1 VGRIVWGRNVEDD
14 MLKAINP
21 ATGELIREVPEHDE
35 QEVDRRLQ
43 AAEAAFHSWRRFDFE
58 ERGRHLTAVADLLRE
73 NMADFA
79 RLMTEEMGKTLAS
92 AESEVDKCAWVCDF
106 YAENAARF
114 LASENVATDAAK
126 SFIRYEPLGPVLAIM
141 PWNFP
146 FWQFFRFA
154 APALMAGNVALLKHA
169 ANVPGSALAI
179 EAVFREAGLPEGVVT
194 TLLVSSARTR
204 YLISNPIVRAVT
216 LTGSDRAGK
225 EVAAEAG
232 RCLKKAVLELGGSDP
247 FIVLSDLDP
256 AEAGRQAARARTIN
270 NGQSCIA
277 AKRFIVMEE
286 IADRFEE
293 EFVRAMEGL
302 KVGDPMDRG
311 TDVGPMA
318 REDLLDALD
327 DQVKRTV
334 EAGGELRTGGRRLAG
349 KGWYYAPTVLTGVRP
364 GMAAFDEETF
374 GPVAAVIRARDAAE
388 AIELAN
394 RSHFGLGASIWT
406 GDAARG
412 EDLAAEIEAG
422 SVFVNGAVKS
432 DPRLPFGGVKNSGY
446 GRELSEVGIREFVNI
461 KTVWIK

>member
-1 VGRIVWGRNVEDD
+1 
-14 MLKAINP
+14 MFKAVNP
-21 ATGELIREVPEHDE
+21 ATGELIREFPEHDE
-35 QEVDRRLQ
+35 GEVHRRLER
-43 AAEAAFHSWRRFDFE
+43 ALEAFKSWRRFDMA
-58 ERGRHLTAVADLLRE
+58 ERAGHLTAVADLLRE
-73 NMADFA
+73 RSGELA
-79 RLMTEEMGKTLAS
+79 RLMTEEMGKTLAA

-106 YAENAARF
+106 YAEHAARF
-114 LASENVATDAAK
+114 LAQEPVATDAAK

-179 EAVFREAGLPEGVVT
+179 EAAFREAGLPEGVVT
-194 TLLVSSARTR
+194 TLLVSSARTK
-204 YLISNPIVRAVT
+204 YLIREPAVRAVT
-216 LTGSDRAGK
+216 LTGSDRAGM
-225 EVAAEAG
+225 EVASEAG
-232 RCLKKAVLELGGSDP
+232 RCLKKTVMELGGSDP
-247 FIVLSDLDP
+247 FIVLSDCDP
-256 AEAGRQAARARTIN
+256 AEAAKQAAKARTIN

-277 AKRFIVMEE
+277 AKRFIVEEE
-286 IADRFEE
+286 IADRFEDD
-293 EFVRAMEGL
+293 FVRAMEGL
-302 KVGDPMDRG
+302 KVGDPMDSG
-311 TDVGPMA
+311 TEVGPMA
-318 REDLLDALD
+318 REDLLDSLD

-334 EAGGELRTGGRRLAG
+334 EAGGTLRTGGRRLERP
-349 KGWYYAPTVLTGVRP
+349 GWFYAPTVLTGVKP

-374 GPVAAVIRARDAAE
+374 GPVAAVIRARDAAD

-394 RSHFGLGASIWT
+394 RSQFGLGASLWT

-412 EDLAAEIEAG
+412 EDLAAEIDAG

-432 DPRLPFGGVKNSGY
+432 DPRLPFGGIKSSGY

>member
-1 VGRIVWGRNVEDD
+1 
-14 MLKAINP
+14 MFKAVNP
-21 ATGELIREVPEHDE
+21 ATGELIREFPEHDE
-35 QEVDRRLQ
+35 GEVHRRLER
-43 AAEAAFHSWRRFDFE
+43 ALEAFKSWRRFDMA
-58 ERGRHLTAVADLLRE
+58 ERAGHLTAVADLLRE
-73 NMADFA
+73 RSGELA
-79 RLMTEEMGKTLAS
+79 RLMTEEMGKTLAA

-106 YAENAARF
+106 YAEHAARF
-114 LASENVATDAAK
+114 LAQEPVATDAAK

-179 EAVFREAGLPEGVVT
+179 EAAFREAGLPEGVVT
-194 TLLVSSARTR
+194 TLLVSSARTK
-204 YLISNPIVRAVT
+204 YLIREPAVRAVT
-216 LTGSDRAGK
+216 LTGSDRAGM
-225 EVAAEAG
+225 EVASEAG
-232 RCLKKAVLELGGSDP
+232 RCLKKTVMELGGSDP
-247 FIVLSDLDP
+247 FIVLSDCDP
-256 AEAGRQAARARTIN
+256 AEAAKQAAKARTIN

-277 AKRFIVMEE
+277 AKRFIVEEE
-286 IADRFEE
+286 IADRFEDD
-293 EFVRAMEGL
+293 FVRAMEGL
-302 KVGDPMDRG
+302 KVGDPMDSG
-311 TDVGPMA
+311 TEVGPMA
-318 REDLLDALD
+318 REDLLDSLD

-334 EAGGELRTGGRRLAG
+334 EAGGTLRTGGRRLERP
-349 KGWYYAPTVLTGVRP
+349 GWFYAPTVLTGVKA

-374 GPVAAVIRARDAAE
+374 GPVAAVIRARDAAD

-394 RSHFGLGASIWT
+394 RSQFGLGASLWT

-412 EDLAAEIEAG
+412 EDLAAEIDAG

-432 DPRLPFGGVKNSGY
+432 DPRLPFGGIKSSGY

>member
-1 VGRIVWGRNVEDD
+1 
-14 MLKAINP
+14 MFKAINP
-21 ATGELIREVPEHDE
+21 ATGELIREFPEHDE
-35 QEVDRRLQ
+35 DEVRRRLARAQ
-43 AAEAAFHSWRRFDFE
+43 EAFQSWRRFDVA
-58 ERGRHLTAVADLLRE
+58 ERAGHLTAVADLLRE
-73 NMADFA
+73 RSADFA
-79 RLMTEEMGKTLAS
+79 RLMTEEMGKTLA
-92 AESEVDKCAWVCDF
+92 AAGSEVDKCAWVCDF

-114 LASENVATDAAK
+114 LAPEPVATDASK

-179 EAVFREAGLPEGVVT
+179 EAVFREAGVPEGVVT
-194 TLLVSSARTR
+194 TLLVSSARTK
-204 YLISNPIVRAVT
+204 YLIREPAVRAVT
-216 LTGSDRAGK
+216 LTGSDRAGM
-225 EVAAEAG
+225 EVASEAG
-232 RCLKKAVLELGGSDP
+232 RCLKKTVMELGGSDP
-247 FIVLSDLDP
+247 FIVLADVDP
-256 AEAGRQAARARTIN
+256 AEAARQAARARTIN

-277 AKRFIVMEE
+277 AKRFIVEEE
-286 IADRFEE
+286 IAERFEDD
-293 EFVRAMEGL
+293 FVRVMEGL
-302 KVGDPMDRG
+302 KVGDPMDAG

-318 REDLLDALD
+318 REDLLESLD
-327 DQVKRTV
+327 DQVKRTIK
-334 EAGGELRTGGRRLAG
+334 AGGTLRTGGKRLEG
-349 KGWYYAPTVLTGVRP
+349 KGWFYAPTVLTGVKP

-394 RSHFGLGASIWT
+394 RSPFGLGASLWT

-412 EDLAAEIEAG
+412 EDLAAEIDAG
-422 SVFVNGAVKS
+422 SVFINGAVKS
-432 DPRLPFGGVKNSGY
+432 DPRLPFGGIKSSGY